1 MSRLKDLKNLYLI
14 ETEINESLETLC
26 NELIDELFG
35 EDEGKYIR
43 RILEDY
49 MENYDAHRWI
59 PHLDGLKNVR
69 NEDKERHKSWKEG
82 EEAKKS

>member
-26 NELIDELFG
+26 NEL
-35 EDEGKYIR
+35 
-43 RILEDY
+43 
-49 MENYDAHRWI
+49 
-59 PHLDGLKNVR
+59 